1 MKILSKI
8 LSLAIILLLS
18 SCMKDSEYDYSSG
31 TAILSFSIGNFEVI
45 YNDVDHLGVD
55 TLVTRK
61 ESGSNHKF
69 TIDQK
74 KFLVFNHDS
83 LPYGS
88 VVDKMLTS
96 VSSDGLTYYRKKY
109 SDNTFVDTLW
119 TSSDSIDFR
128 EPVIFFVKSTDGKY
142 IREYTVSVNVFQQ
155 NPDSM
160 KWRRVVC
167 EDFPNLTEQ
176 KAVIV
181 NDTIIVIG
189 KEVSGTIGVIR
200 RKVNDNDTWSV
211 FSPLSGI
218 GLSASLQS
226 LSLLNDTL
234 YIIDSGKLFWSV
246 SGTTW
251 INAGVTDTVAQII
264 PFRNSQYS
272 DSNIW
277 VISGS
282 GKLLRVL
289 RPGVWED
296 MGFIPTNF
304 PQLSLNGVCY
314 PLKSNNSITRS
325 VIVGIDTTSTLSY
338 CPVWSKLSTDS
349 VWTEVTSSQDIS
361 LKCPRLN
368 SLSLIYY
375 DKNLFAFGAGSQ
387 EGFGTLPAFYGFFQ
401 SSDHGITWRDCEQ
414 TFYEYSTWNRY
425 MEFPTQLRGLNSGFS
440 FVVDSHN
447 RIWIIPGSG
456 GEIWIGAINRLLR

>member
-142 IREYTVSVNVFQQ
+142 IREYTDRKSVV
-155 NPDSM
+155 
-160 KWRRVVC
+160 
-167 EDFPNLTEQ
+167 
-176 KAVIV
+176 
-181 NDTIIVIG
+181 
-189 KEVSGTIGVIR
+189 
-200 RKVNDNDTWSV
+200 
-211 FSPLSGI
+211 
-218 GLSASLQS
+218 
-226 LSLLNDTL
+226 
-234 YIIDSGKLFWSV
+234 
-246 SGTTW
+246 
-251 INAGVTDTVAQII
+251 
-264 PFRNSQYS
+264 
-272 DSNIW
+272 
-277 VISGS
+277 
-282 GKLLRVL
+282 
-289 RPGVWED
+289 
-296 MGFIPTNF
+296 
-304 PQLSLNGVCY
+304 
-314 PLKSNNSITRS
+314 
-325 VIVGIDTTSTLSY
+325 
-338 CPVWSKLSTDS
+338 
-349 VWTEVTSSQDIS
+349 
-361 LKCPRLN
+361 
-368 SLSLIYY
+368 
-375 DKNLFAFGAGSQ
+375 
-387 EGFGTLPAFYGFFQ
+387 
-401 SSDHGITWRDCEQ
+401 
-414 TFYEYSTWNRY
+414 
-425 MEFPTQLRGLNSGFS
+425 
-440 FVVDSHN
+440 
-447 RIWIIPGSG
+447 
-456 GEIWIGAINRLLR
+456 